1 MAQEFEI
8 SGMHC
13 GGCVN
18 RVAKALR
25 ALDAGVAVTLEPPRA
40 TFSAEAQVSLDL
52 GSMTAPNRAKQDKR
66 RRGLR
71 RKYIDPL
78 CSRRKR
84 FDRVIV

>member
-25 ALDAGVAVTLEPPRA
+25 AIDAGVAVTLEPPRA
-40 TFSAEAQVSLDL
+40 QFPDAQVSVDEVNAVLAKIGDY
-52 GSMTAPNRAKQDKR
+52 RASQAA
-66 RRGLR
+66 
-71 RKYIDPL
+71 
-78 CSRRKR
+78 
-84 FDRVIV
+84 

>member
-25 ALDAGVAVTLEPPRA
+25 TIDADVAVTLDPPRA
-40 TFSAEAQVSLDL
+40 QFSDTAQVSTDAVNAALSRIGDY
-52 GSMTAPNRAKQDKR
+52 RA
-66 RRGLR
+66 
-71 RKYIDPL
+71 
-78 CSRRKR
+78 SE
-84 FDRVIV
+84 VA

>member
-25 ALDAGVAVTLEPPRA
+25 ALDAEVAVTLDPPRA
-40 TFSAEAQVSLDL
+40 QFSDRARVSLDAVNAAL
-52 GSMTAPNRAKQDKR
+52 ARIGEYRASE
-66 RRGLR
+66 
-71 RKYIDPL
+71 PA
-78 CSRRKR
+78 
-84 FDRVIV
+84 